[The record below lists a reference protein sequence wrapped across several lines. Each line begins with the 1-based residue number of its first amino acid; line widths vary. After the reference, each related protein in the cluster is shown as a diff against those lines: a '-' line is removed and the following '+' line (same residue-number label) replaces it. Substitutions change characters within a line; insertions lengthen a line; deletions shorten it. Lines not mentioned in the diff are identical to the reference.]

1 MEEVNKIRLE
11 FDPHEYKRLAV
22 AIRDHKSLLYKL
34 KMNELIKQGL
44 IKDMNVI
51 TGKLERAEV
60 KSPKEGV
67 EK

>member
-1 MEEVNKIRLE
+1 MEEVNKVRLE
-11 FDPHEYKRLAV
+11 FDLHEYRRLAMV
-22 AIRDHKSLLYKL
+22 VRDHKNLLYKL

-51 TGKLERAEV
+51 TGIFERAEI
-60 KSPKEGV
+60 KPQKEGV

>member
-1 MEEVNKIRLE
+1 MEEVNKVMLE
-11 FDPHEYKRLAV
+11 FDLHEYRRLAMI
-22 AIRDHKSLLYKL
+22 IRDHKSLLYKL

-51 TGKLERAEV
+51 TGIFEMAEV
-60 KSPKEGV
+60 KPQKEGV

>member
-11 FDPHEYKRLAV
+11 FDLHEYKRLAV
-22 AIRDHKSLLYKL
+22 VIRDHKNLLYKL

-44 IKDMNVI
+44 IKDMNII
-51 TGKLERAEV
+51 TGILEMAEV
-60 KSPKEGV
+60 KPQKEGV

>member
-1 MEEVNKIRLE
+1 MEEANKVRLE
-11 FDPHEYKRLAV
+11 FDLHEYRRLAMV
-22 AIRDHKSLLYKL
+22 IREHKSLLYKL

-51 TGKLERAEV
+51 IGVLERAEA
-60 KSPKEGV
+60 KPQKEGV

>member
-1 MEEVNKIRLE
+1 MEEVNKVRLE
-11 FDPHEYKRLAV
+11 FDLHEYRRLAMV
-22 AIRDHKSLLYKL
+22 IRDHKNLLYKL

-51 TGKLERAEV
+51 IGILERAEA
-60 KSPKEGV
+60 KQQKEGV

>member
-1 MEEVNKIRLE
+1 MEEPNKIRLE
-11 FDPHEYKRLAV
+11 FDLHEYRCLALV
-22 AIRDHKSLLYKL
+22 IRDHKSLLYKL

-51 TGKLERAEV
+51 IGILERVEV
-60 KSPKEGV
+60 KPQKEEV

>member
-1 MEEVNKIRLE
+1 MEEINKVRLE

-22 AIRDHKSLLYKL
+22 AIRDHKNLLYKL

-51 TGKLERAEV
+51 TGMLERAEV
-60 KSPKEGV
+60 KPPKEEVGR
-67 EK
+67 

>member
-1 MEEVNKIRLE
+1 MEEANKVRLKFE
-11 FDPHEYKRLAV
+11 LHEYWRLALV
-22 AIRDHKSLLYKL
+22 IRDHKSLLYKL

-51 TGKLERAEV
+51 IGMLERTEV
-60 KSPKEGV
+60 KPQKEGV

>member
-1 MEEVNKIRLE
+1 MEEVNKVRLE
-11 FDPHEYKRLAV
+11 FDLHEYRRLAMI
-22 AIRDHKSLLYKL
+22 IRDHKSLLYKL

-51 TGKLERAEV
+51 AGIFERAEV
-60 KSPKEGV
+60 KPQKEGV